1 MDSSINS
8 GLEELRRAY
17 QDFID
22 GFQILSRL
30 WGDAV
35 QRFPNELE
43 KAKENPHKK
52 ISMRKAAVK

>member
-35 QRFPNELE
+35 QRFPDELE
-43 KAKENPHKK
+43 KQKK
-52 ISMRKAAVK
+52 IRIKKLA